1 MRHRVVKTKLSRDL
15 DHRKALLRN
24 LATSLFEKD
33 KIETTL
39 AKAKFVQPYAETLI
53 TKAIKTRLNGEKIN
67 KFNTVKDLSAILYTE
82 ESIKRLLDDIAS
94 RYESA
99 KGGYTR
105 IVMTGNRDGDNAKMA
120 RIELVKL
127 PVAKKPKKIKEAVEK
142 VKEEKEETK

>member
-24 LATSLFEKD
+24 LATSLFERD

-53 TKAIKTRLNGEKIN
+53 TKAIKTRLNGEKIT

-82 ESIKRLLDDIAS
+82 DSIKRLLNDIAS

-120 RIELVKL
+120 RIELVKI
-127 PVAKKPKKIKEAVEK
+127 PVAKKPKKTKEAVEN